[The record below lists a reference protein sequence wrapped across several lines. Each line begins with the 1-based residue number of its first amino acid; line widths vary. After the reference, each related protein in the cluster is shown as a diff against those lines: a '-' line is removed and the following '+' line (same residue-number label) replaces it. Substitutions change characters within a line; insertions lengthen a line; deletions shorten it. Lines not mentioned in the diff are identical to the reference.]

1 MQKPFKFPPSRRM
14 VGQTE
19 WAVGFFVRPSAR
31 KRIVSLS
38 TLFFPSFLPLSPQ
51 LSSPLLTI
59 SPSHR
64 FSPFFGSNLCPPVCS
79 CPTISRGK
87 KTRGEK
93 EKRFEITVGR
103 KNIVNVRGGA
113 KRRRRGEVKSRRREA
128 RKWKDNAEP
137 ALFVPLP
144 LLDICQVYERN
155 YKFYPLIHPFHAG
168 NNTKSSYV

>member
-38 TLFFPSFLPLSPQ
+38 TLFFPSFLPLSPL

-113 KRRRRGEVKSRRREA
+113 KRRRGGGEISKKRSEKVKRQCWA
-128 RKWKDNAEP
+128 RSLCSPPSAGYLPSLWKK
-137 ALFVPLP
+137 L
-144 LLDICQVYERN
+144 
-155 YKFYPLIHPFHAG
+155 
-168 NNTKSSYV
+168 

>member
-19 WAVGFFVRPSAR
+19 WAVGFFVRLSAR

-38 TLFFPSFLPLSPQ
+38 TLFFPSFLPLSPL

-64 FSPFFGSNLCPPVCS
+64 FSPFFGPNLCPPVCS

-113 KRRRRGEVKSRRREA
+113 KRRRGGRWNLEEEKRESE
-128 RKWKDNAEP
+128 KTMLSP
-137 ALFVPLP
+137 LSLFPSLGW
-144 LLDICQVYERN
+144 ISA
-155 YKFYPLIHPFHAG
+155 KFMKETINFIL
-168 NNTKSSYV
+168 

>member
-38 TLFFPSFLPLSPQ
+38 TLFFPSFLPLSPL

-87 KTRGEK
+87 KTRKGEK
-93 EKRFEITVGR
+93 IWNNSGKEKYRECE
-103 KNIVNVRGGA
+103 
-113 KRRRRGEVKSRRREA
+113 RRREKTQRGEVKSRRREA

-144 LLDICQVYERN
+144 RLDICQVYERN